1 MHDSFLPNVRK
12 GALSMGVYIKG
23 MEMPVSCLNCF
34 LSRSGCRAVLKRMRA
49 MEAGTWIPANYRHDD
64 CPLVPVPKHGD
75 LIDRNE
81 LMKHKGNCYDAD
93 GHLLYAVGT
102 GSIMCAPTIIPAE
115 EGE

>member
-1 MHDSFLPNVRK
+1 
-12 GALSMGVYIKG
+12 MGVYIKG
-23 MEMPVSCLNCF
+23 MEMPKEGTFNIVHIYDDGHVSMPF
-34 LSRSGCRAVLKRMRA
+34 WGKGMQIVSGITA
-49 MEAGTWIPANYRHDD
+49 
-64 CPLVPVPKHGD
+64 VPVPPHGD
-75 LIDRNE
+75 LIDRDE